1 MKEIIKETRIYLI
14 LSEVTLSFVSMNRE
28 PLKFE
33 TYEDAENYAS
43 SNCYLWQIIEV
54 FFEDRYTFHLPNVK
68 SEDLNEYGN
77 LLLTKL

>member
-1 MKEIIKETRIYLI
+1 MKQTKIYLI
-14 LSEVTLSFVSMNRE
+14 LNEVSLGFISRNKE

-43 SNCYLWQIIEV
+43 NNLHLWQIIEV
-54 FFEDRYTFHLPNVK
+54 CLGDKYTFHLPNVK

-77 LLLTKL
+77 LLLTKD